1 MNPRD
6 VVRIQE
12 ADFDPDAELES
23 FRDGANG
30 AIVSFIGVARDLNGR
45 FAVQE
50 LTLEHYPGMTERR
63 LGEIVERA
71 RARWNIGRSCV
82 VHRVGRLSPRDR
94 IVLVA
99 VSSEHR
105 GEAFEACR
113 FIVDYLKTDAPF
125 WKRETGASGSRWVEA
140 REGDEQAR
148 KAWEKP
154 MPGGS

>member
-1 MNPRD
+1 VNPND

-30 AIVSFIGVARDLNGR
+30 AIVSFIGVARDLNEQ
-45 FAVQE
+45 FPVEE
-50 LTLEHYPGMTERR
+50 LTLEHYPGMTERS

-71 RARWNIGRSCV
+71 RARWAIGRTCV
-82 VHRVGRLSPRDR
+82 VHRVGRLMPRDR

-99 VSSEHR
+99 VSSAHR

-113 FIVDYLKTDAPF
+113 FIVDFLKTDAPF
-125 WKRETGASGSRWVEA
+125 WKRESGASGTRWVEA

-148 KAWEKP
+148 KGWEKSV
-154 MPGGS
+154 PGGT